1 MLPGFRLGWA
11 YGPDWLINKF
21 VMAKQSMDLCTPPF
35 NQAVTYHMLEEGALE
50 AGLETIIKLY
60 HSRCDLMLAELEKNL
75 GDVEGV
81 AWTKPDGGLFLWLTL
96 PEGMNSDDLFT
107 KAIEENVAYVPGSAF
122 FPMNEDHRSMR
133 LNFSYSDE
141 DQIVEG
147 CRRLGKL
154 IKESRP

>member
-1 MLPGFRLGWA
+1 
-11 YGPDWLINKF
+11 
-21 VMAKQSMDLCTPPF
+21 
-35 NQAVTYHMLEEGALE
+35 MLE
-50 AGLETIIKLY
+50 
-60 HSRCDLMLAELEKNL
+60 ELEKNL

-81 AWTKPDGGLFLWLTL
+81 TWTKPDGGLFLWLTL

-122 FPMNEDHRSMR
+122 FPMNENHRSMR

-141 DQIVEG
+141 DKIVEG

-154 IKESRP
+154 IKEFRP